1 MKFAGS
7 SCLFMGRSTK
17 ENVKQREM
25 AKRKI
30 PIDLPVYMEN
40 PADYYQR
47 EMEKAL
53 GDAVSGHQKMIA
65 DSYVKFVAFLFEGDE
80 VYEGPF
86 YNALSVPTQVSFK
99 QYCHLVSKRYPKG
112 EIQRILVDMEN
123 DGKWKSRK
131 YKILARVMEN
141 WLDSRA
147 GKTRTDSSPSYVPRG
162 VVKQ

>member
-1 MKFAGS
+1 
-7 SCLFMGRSTK
+7 
-17 ENVKQREM
+17 M
-25 AKRKI
+25 AKRKT
-30 PIDLPVYMEN
+30 PIDDFN
-40 PADYYQR
+40 SSDPASFYQG
-47 EMEKAL
+47 EMERAEAECRTGQDKIL
-53 GDAVSGHQKMIA
+53 Y
-65 DSYVKFVAFLFEGDE
+65 DSYVRFVAFLFEGDD

-86 YNALSVPTQVSFK
+86 ENALSVPKQVTFK
-99 QYCHLVSKRYPKG
+99 QYKNLVSKRFPKG

-147 GKTRTDSSPSYVPRG
+147 GKYRTDSSPSYVPKG